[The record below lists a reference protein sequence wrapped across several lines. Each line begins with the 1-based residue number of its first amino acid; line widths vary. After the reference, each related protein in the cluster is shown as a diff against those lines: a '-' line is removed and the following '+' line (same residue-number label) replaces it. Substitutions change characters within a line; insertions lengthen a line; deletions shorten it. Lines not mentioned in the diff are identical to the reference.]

1 MFSAESNPVKEVHVR
16 SLIALFGR
24 SPFGPLAQ
32 HAGQV
37 REAVELVPTLLDAFM
52 DGDEARTRELY
63 EQISK
68 LEHKADN
75 IKNDIREHLP
85 KSLLMP
91 VDRGDVLRFLKEQD
105 RIADRAED
113 VAVLLTMRRTPT
125 APGMK
130 ESIAAL
136 VQASLAAADAWFRVA
151 ADLPVLEE
159 ASFAGPEVD
168 RIMAQ
173 IREVSRLEWE
183 ADKAQAAASTVLFEH
198 EAEIGAVS
206 VVIWM
211 QIFRMLSA
219 MADHAENTADF
230 LRVML
235 AKR

>member
-1 MFSAESNPVKEVHVR
+1 MR

-24 SPFGPLAQ
+24 SPFGPLSQ
-32 HAGQV
+32 HAAQV
-37 REAVELVPTLLDAFM
+37 RATVDLVRPLLEAFTG
-52 DGDEARTRELY
+52 GDSARAKEIY

-68 LEHKADN
+68 LEHKAD
-75 IKNDIREHLP
+75 ITKNDIREHLP

-113 VAVLLTMRRTPT
+113 VAVILTMRRTP
-125 APGMK
+125 APPLLRDAVLALVD
-130 ESIAAL
+130 AAL
-136 VQASLAAADAWFRVA
+136 ATTDAWLSMA
-151 ADLPVLEE
+151 ADLPTLEE

-168 RIMAQ
+168 RVMER

-183 ADKAQAAASTVLFEH
+183 TDKAQAAASAVLFEH
-198 EAEIGAVS
+198 EDELGAVS

-211 QIFRMLSA
+211 RVFRRLSA
-219 MADHAENTADF
+219 MADHAENTADL